1 VTVTIDGVEMEA
13 EAGELVIKVAQD
25 HGIYIPRFC
34 WHERMKPVGMC
45 RMCLVEIEGQR
56 GLPPACTATVTDGMV
71 VHTQTPGVKKAQEGV
86 LEFLLINHP
95 LDCPVCDRGGEC
107 PLQDLTF
114 GYGPG
119 ESRFV
124 EEKRHFAKPLAISE
138 LVLLDRER
146 CILCARCTR
155 FADEV
160 AGDPLIQFVE
170 RGAEMQVLTF
180 PNQPFTSYFSGNTVQ
195 ICPVGALLAS
205 PYRFRARPWDLS
217 SVETSCQLCSL
228 NCRVALQSSADRLVR
243 ALGVDSEPLNH
254 GWLCDK
260 GRFAF
265 DYVHHADRMD
275 DPQVRGVD
283 GTRAEATWPEAL
295 DVAAAGL
302 AGALERGGPASVAVI
317 GGARGTN
324 EDAYAWARLAKGVI
338 KTDNVDCQVG
348 DGLPA
353 EVVNGLPR
361 ARLSDCDTA
370 RAIVLLA
377 PDLKEEL
384 AVTYLRVK
392 RAAVD
397 LKVPLI
403 EISAA
408 GTGLTRYANVALRHL
423 PGEAGSLAER
433 LAALV
438 SAASTQAEP
447 PAAPTSES
455 AAAPAE
461 PAAISPATAPAEPG
475 AVSSPTA
482 ESDSELAAAAALLRG
497 KPDDERP
504 VIVILGR
511 PSLAEPADPT
521 VAAASALRDIP
532 AVRFLSALR
541 RSNVHGGLDLGLAPG
556 FLPGRVTLDA
566 GRAWFEAAWG
576 GTPAERGLDTA
587 GMLAAAADG
596 RLQALVLLGADPL
609 ADFPDRDLAQR
620 ALANVPFIV
629 AVDAF
634 PTAST
639 ELAHVFLPVALAGE
653 KRGTTTNLEGRLLRL
668 ARKVTPPGTAM
679 EDWRVAVE
687 LALRLGVDFDLE
699 AVDEVTDEIARLAPA
714 HAGADAALL
723 RRAVDG
729 AVIPLGEVEEP
740 VLGGPAHRISPAADS
755 DPGIIGGPIESLVV
769 TAGSSSAY
777 GTAPPTPGD
786 TLTLAPPSRSG
797 AHPGQGLTPP
807 PLHQWDGSAAAA
819 AGSPAAAGVRLWS
832 GRKLYSPG
840 VAVTHSAAVS
850 GLAAQA
856 NIRLNPEEIGR
867 LGLTSGASV
876 RVTSSRGSVTL
887 PVAADKAIPAGV
899 AWMPPGPAADLVE
912 AITVTTVTLE
922 AAGG

>member
-1 VTVTIDGVEMEA
+1 MPGRVTVTIDGVEMEA

-124 EEKRHFAKPLAISE
+124 EEKRHFAKPIAISE

-180 PNQPFTSYFSGNTVQ
+180 PDQPFTSYFSGNTVQ
-195 ICPVGALLAS
+195 ICPVGALLAA

-243 ALGVDSEPLNH
+243 TLGVDSEPLNH

-265 DYVHHADRMD
+265 DYVHNADRIVE
-275 DPQVRGVD
+275 PQVQGVD
-283 GTRAEATWPEAL
+283 GNRVEATWPEAL
-295 DVAAAGL
+295 DAAAAGL
-302 AGALERGGPASVAVI
+302 AGALDRHGPASVAVI

-324 EDAYAWARLAKGVI
+324 EDAYAWARFAKGVM

-392 RAAVD
+392 RAVVD

-403 EISAA
+403 EISAVD
-408 GTGLTRYANVALRHL
+408 TGLTRYAAVALRHF
-423 PGEAGSLAER
+423 PGDAVSLAER
-433 LAALV
+433 LAGMVTAGGLSTSPESPEGTDLS
-438 SAASTQAEP
+438 SAA
-447 PAAPTSES
+447 
-455 AAAPAE
+455 
-461 PAAISPATAPAEPG
+461 PAAISEASDPAEPG
-475 AVSSPTA
+475 AVSSPTSDADA
-482 ESDSELAAAAALLRG
+482 ELTAAAELLRA
-497 KPDDERP
+497 DASDERP

-511 PSLAEPADPT
+511 PSLAEPAGIT
-521 VAAASALRDIP
+521 AAAAAALQSIP
-532 AVRFLSALR
+532 GVRFLSALR

-576 GTPAERGLDTA
+576 GVPVERGLDTA
-587 GMLAAAADG
+587 GILGAAAEG

-609 ADFPDRDLAQR
+609 SDFPDRDLARR

-634 PTAST
+634 GTPST
-639 ELAHVFLPVALAGE
+639 DAAHVFLPVALAGE
-653 KRGTTTNLEGRLLRL
+653 KRGTTTNFEGRLLRL

-679 EDWRVAVE
+679 EDWRIAIE

-714 HAGADAALL
+714 H
-723 RRAVDG
+723 
-729 AVIPLGEVEEP
+729 
-740 VLGGPAHRISPAADS
+740 
-755 DPGIIGGPIESLVV
+755 
-769 TAGSSSAY
+769 
-777 GTAPPTPGD
+777 
-786 TLTLAPPSRSG
+786 
-797 AHPGQGLTPP
+797 QG
-807 PLHQWDGSAAAA
+807 
-819 AGSPAAAGVRLWS
+819 
-832 GRKLYSPG
+832 
-840 VAVTHSAAVS
+840 
-850 GLAAQA
+850 
-856 NIRLNPEEIGR
+856 
-867 LGLTSGASV
+867 
-876 RVTSSRGSVTL
+876 
-887 PVAADKAIPAGV
+887 
-899 AWMPPGPAADLVE
+899 
-912 AITVTTVTLE
+912 
-922 AAGG
+922 